1 MVYLLFTPMFISSFW
16 HDPFAT
22 CVCVCWGCKVG
33 SGDAQYGAT
42 LLLFC
47 FIHFPPKQSVTDRLV
62 KAEKQLT
69 IVMMEARQQGPP
81 DLSNWVWE
89 ERLNTSILKGKYIG
103 DGAAD
108 ETLSYLKGFL
118 NVGDRKDRMFSTV
131 TLEGREGPQ
140 ANIFCHMGLMGMGKT
155 RLHNELC
162 SPDSEVGKSVVK
174 AMEEVRKP
182 VRFIRITFN
191 ENFRFPRLL
200 EGPINNETFWKHLL
214 CFHGLNAEEAA
225 KVNNVDDAVRHIRD
239 KLDMQA
245 GTTLV
250 VCVDELMNMPYSGDG
265 EPEQVVGRLMGV
277 LHSMQESS
285 NADAPIVFLFSAV
298 TDEML
303 NAAEGASKR
312 RTISAKLPS
321 LSEDQLQE
329 LLFEKH
335 PRLEQFKEA
344 PMFELLFKLCAPTPR
359 YDWRV
364 CRKL

>member
-1 MVYLLFTPMFISSFW
+1 MVYLLFTHTFISSFY

-33 SGDAQYGAT
+33 SGDSQCGAT

-47 FIHFPPKQSVTDRLV
+47 FIHFPPKQSVMNQLEEVQKR
-62 KAEKQLT
+62 LT
-69 IVMMEARQQGPP
+69 IVMVEARQQGAP

-118 NVGDRKDRMFSTV
+118 NVGDEEDRGFATV

-140 ANIFCHMGLMGMGKT
+140 ANIFCHKGLMGMGKT

-200 EGPINNETFWKHLL
+200 EGPINKETFWKQLL

-225 KVNNVDDAVRHIRD
+225 KVKNEDDAVRHIRD

-265 EPEQVVGRLMGV
+265 EPENVVGRLMGV

-285 NADAPIVFLFSAV
+285 YAEAPIVFLFSAV
-298 TDEML
+298 TGEML
-303 NAAEGASKR
+303 KAAEGASKR

-321 LSEDQLQE
+321 LSEEQLQE

-364 CRKL
+364 CHKL